1 MKQRIFIPVLILVAM
16 LVLTGCGP
24 FVVYSTAPQ
33 VASALNSLIDEV
45 SSDTAAPAAA
55 PTAAPAKNQ
64 TVSAVN
70 GPVALNNDLQAL
82 QGAFEQ
88 LYEQVNPSVV
98 NISVTA
104 AAIQT
109 PFGSGSSSGLGSGFV
124 WDSAGHIVTNNH
136 VIEGADSISVTFADG
151 ATVDAKLVG
160 ADPEADLAVIKVD
173 PAGAQLSPVT
183 MADSSQVKVGQ
194 IAIAIGNPYGLSGTM
209 TQGIVS
215 ALDRSLSAGSDSPL
229 TTGTYTIPDI
239 IQTDAAINP
248 GNSGG
253 VLVNMQGQVMGVT
266 TAIRSSSNSN
276 SGIGFV
282 IPANIVNRVVPVL
295 INDGSYKHPRLG
307 VSGTTMTAEIAE
319 AMNLDRNQ
327 KGVLVI
333 EVSDNSPAEKAGL
346 KGSPNID
353 SNDPMAGLGGDVIIK
368 IDDQEVRTFD
378 DLTSYLFNN
387 TEVGQT
393 VTLTILR
400 DGREQT
406 VDLTLGVVPL
416 QPGQ

>member
-1 MKQRIFIPVLILVAM
+1 
-16 LVLTGCGP
+16 
-24 FVVYSTAPQ
+24 
-33 VASALNSLIDEV
+33 
-45 SSDTAAPAAA
+45 
-55 PTAAPAKNQ
+55 
-64 TVSAVN
+64 VN
-70 GPVALNNDLQAL
+70 GPVASNSDLQAL
-82 QGAFEQ
+82 QGTFEQ
-88 LYEQVNPSVV
+88 IYEQVNPSVV

-104 AAIQT
+104 AATQT
-109 PFGSGSSSGLGSGFV
+109 PFGTESSSSGLGSGFV
-124 WDSAGHIVTNNH
+124 WDSEGHIVTNNH
-136 VIEGADSISVTFADG
+136 VIEGADGISVTFADG
-151 ATVDAKLVG
+151 TTVDAKLVG

-173 PAGAQLSPVT
+173 PAGVQLSPVA
-183 MADSSQVKVGQ
+183 MADSSQIKVGQ

-215 ALDRSLSAGSDSPL
+215 ALDRSLSASSDSAL

-253 VLVNMQGQVMGVT
+253 VLVNTQGQVMGVT
-266 TAIRSSSNSN
+266 AAIRSSSDSN

-282 IPANIVNRVVPVL
+282 IPANIVNQVVPVL
-295 INDGSYKHPRLG
+295 INDGSYEHPRLG

-327 KGVLVI
+327 KGVLI
-333 EVSDNSPAEKAGL
+333 IQVSDNSPAEKAGL
-346 KGSPNID
+346 QGSPNID
-353 SNDPMAGLGGDVIIK
+353 SNDPTAGLGGDVIIK
-368 IDDQEVRTFD
+368 IDNQEVRAFD

-387 TEVGQT
+387 TKVGQT
-393 VTLTILR
+393 VTLTIIR